1 MNFDFTEAEQ
11 AFADEVRR
19 FLRANPPETFAVDGM
34 DAGYGSGANS
44 RAFMRALGAQGW
56 LSMCWPKSLG
66 GREQP
71 MFMKLVLME
80 ELALAGAP
88 FGPLAGVWQTA
99 DAIIEL
105 GTGRLRREVL
115 PAIARGETASWQG
128 YSGPDAGSD
137 LLALKTEAR
146 RDGDDYVIR
155 GHKIWSSHAG
165 IATHGLVFARTSREA
180 RRSRGFSMFVV
191 ANSTPGMDIRPIRSM
206 TGEVYHHE
214 VFLDD
219 VRVPADL
226 MLGPPGEGFQAL
238 LNGLDADRF
247 WGRFYKAPALARV
260 LRQLVDYANTTRV
273 GGAPLAHDPSVRRRL
288 AAIAADIAA
297 LRLVFYRAGCL
308 IRDGAPLTYE
318 TAMAKV
324 YADETGQKLARLAM
338 DLLGIWGP
346 LREGSR
352 WAKLGGHI
360 SHLYQTTLGHTIAGG
375 TAEILRTSVA
385 VRGLGLPAG
394 SPAQHKRM
402 LPTLAAGERIASL
415 ALVEESG
422 SFEPASVG
430 LACAV
435 AGRLSGRKLFVKD
448 AHVADDLVVAV
459 RIGAALSLLVVPTDR
474 PGIARL
480 PLDAISGE
488 KLFEVT
494 FDRVEVR
501 PDDLL
506 GRVGDGAALL
516 PPALRAGA
524 LARTAEM
531 VGGAQR
537 VLELVVEHAKT
548 RVQGGRPIGGYQAIQ
563 HACADLVR
571 DVDAARALL
580 YAAAWK
586 DAEGRAA
593 EADAA
598 LAKAYAADACLAVA
612 RRGHQIFGAISY
624 CEEHPLHLLHK
635 RIQAA
640 SLDFGDAQLHL
651 ETVARAI
658 GLEGRL

>member
-1 MNFDFTEAEQ
+1 MPT
-11 AFADEVRR
+11 
-19 FLRANPPETFAVDGM
+19 
-34 DAGYGSGANS
+34 GSGDASTKLQRS
-44 RAFMRALGAQGW
+44 RACSVSSW
-56 LSMCWPKSLG
+56 TTP
-66 GREQP
+66 
-71 MFMKLVLME
+71 
-80 ELALAGAP
+80 
-88 FGPLAGVWQTA
+88 T
-99 DAIIEL
+99 
-105 GTGRLRREVL
+105 RR
-115 PAIARGETASWQG
+115 
-128 YSGPDAGSD
+128 GS
-137 LLALKTEAR
+137 A
-146 RDGDDYVIR
+146 
-155 GHKIWSSHAG
+155 
-165 IATHGLVFARTSREA
+165 A
-180 RRSRGFSMFVV
+180 RRSRTTRPCGADWRRSPRTSRRYASSSIAPAVSSV
-191 ANSTPGMDIRPIRSM
+191 TARPSPTRPRWRRCTRTRPGRSWRAWAWTCSGSGGRCARARGGRSSADRSRTSIRRPSATRS
-206 TGEVYHHE
+206 
-214 VFLDD
+214 
-219 VRVPADL
+219 RAAPPRSSAPRSPCAASASRRSP
-226 MLGPPGEGFQAL
+226 GPP
-238 LNGLDADRF
+238 
-247 WGRFYKAPALARV
+247 W
-260 LRQLVDYANTTRV
+260 
-273 GGAPLAHDPSVRRRL
+273 SRRR
-288 AAIAADIAA
+288 AEMDF
-297 LRLVFYRAGCL
+297 RL
-308 IRDGAPLTYE
+308 
-318 TAMAKV
+318 
-324 YADETGQKLARLAM
+324 
-338 DLLGIWGP
+338 
-346 LREGSR
+346 
-352 WAKLGGHI
+352 
-360 SHLYQTTLGHTIAGG
+360 
-375 TAEILRTSVA
+375 
-385 VRGLGLPAG
+385 
-394 SPAQHKRM
+394 SPAQQILTTTARAFLRQHCPPELVQR
-402 LPTLAAGERIASL
+402 L
-415 ALVEESG
+415 ALDERGFDEALWRRMAELGWPGLMIPSDLGG
-422 SFEPASVG
+422 SDGTLLDV
-430 LACAV
+430 
-435 AGRLSGRKLFVKD
+435 
-448 AHVADDLVVAV
+448 
-459 RIGAALSLLVVPTDR
+459 ILLV
-474 PGIARL
+474 
-480 PLDAISGE
+480 DAISGE